1 MNVPRIAGVFCI
13 ALCTSAAAFAAELP
27 SYFGDAEPKSGGSVV
42 YGIESDIP
50 SLDPHITFG
59 GSNKRVVMSV
69 FEGLVKRDRA
79 GIDLDSR
86 PFVRPA
92 IGPALA
98 TSWEVLDGG
107 TRYRFH
113 LREGV
118 TFHDGTAFDA
128 DAVVFNFRRVI
139 DPEFE
144 HFFERAS
151 ALRGSPFRHLKSVE
165 AVDAMTVDL
174 VLEKPWGPFLSQL
187 GTFLSPGL
195 PLMLSPE
202 SVRQHGNE
210 GANSH
215 PAGTG
220 PFKIT
225 EIDPGV
231 KIVAERNESYWDQPL
246 PYLDRITYVVMPEQS
261 TRVFALESGEVDI
274 VTQLAPDNIER
285 LGESFQ
291 VVQSPI
297 SNQMWYMAVNVDQPP
312 LDDPRVRQAIN
323 YAIDREA
330 ITNDLLRGICIPSSG
345 MAFPTSP
352 LWKTEQR
359 YPYDPE
365 KAKALLA
372 EAGLADG
379 FRIAI
384 RVPTSGSSMLTPVPM
399 AEWIQRDLAQVGI
412 DLQILT
418 HDWVTY
424 LGFWVK
430 GLQEGVGFNVMSW
443 ASDYDEFWA
452 ADLFGST
459 GFGNT
464 GHINDPEIDQAWVA
478 YQEALTEEEQVAIAG
493 EVFDRVE
500 EMAYEVPICS
510 EKITLLT
517 SQRLKG
523 VLPVTDPSHLT
534 EFWWIE
540 E

>member
-1 MNVPRIAGVFCI
+1 MKILRVAGVFGV
-13 ALCTSAAAFAAELP
+13 ALCVSASAFAAKLP
-27 SYFGDAEPKSGGSVV
+27 SYFGDAEPKSGGTVI

-69 FEGLVKRDRA
+69 FEGLVKRNRA
-79 GIDLDSR
+79 GIDLDSH
-86 PFVRPA
+86 PFVRPE

-113 LREGV
+113 LRQGV
-118 TFHDGTAFDA
+118 TFHDGTPFDA
-128 DAVVFNFRRVI
+128 EAAAFNFRRVI

-144 HFFERAS
+144 YFYERAG
-151 ALRGSPFRHLKSVE
+151 ALRGSPFRHLRGVE
-165 AVDAMTVDL
+165 VVDAMTVDL
-174 VLEKPWGPFLSQL
+174 VLEKPWGLFLSQL

-195 PLMLSPE
+195 PLILSPE
-202 SVRQHGNE
+202 SVRQYGNE
-210 GANSH
+210 GANTH

-220 PFKIT
+220 PFKVT

-231 KIVAERNESYWDQPL
+231 KIVTERNADYWDQPL
-246 PYLDRITYVVMPEQS
+246 PFLDRIIYVVMPEQS

-285 LGESFQ
+285 LSETFQ

-323 YAIDREA
+323 YAVDREA

-352 LWKTEQR
+352 LWDTEQR

-372 EAGLADG
+372 EAGHADG
-379 FRIAI
+379 FKIAI
-384 RVPTSGSSMLTPVPM
+384 RVPTSGSSMLVPVPM

-412 DLQILT
+412 DLEILT

-464 GHINDPEIDQAWVA
+464 GHISDSSIDEAWVA
-478 YQEALTEEEQVAIAG
+478 YQEAQTEEEQVAVAG
-493 EVFDRVE
+493 KVFDRVE

-517 SQRLKG
+517 SKRLKG

>member
-1 MNVPRIAGVFCI
+1 MKILRVVGVFCV
-13 ALCTSAAAFAAELP
+13 ALCVSASALAATLP
-27 SYFGDAEPKSGGSVV
+27 SYFGDAEPKSGGTVI

-69 FEGLVKRDRA
+69 FEGLVKRNRA
-79 GIDLDSR
+79 GIDLDSH
-86 PFVRPA
+86 PFVRPE

-113 LREGV
+113 LRQGV
-118 TFHDGTAFDA
+118 TFHDGTPFDA
-128 DAVVFNFRRVI
+128 EAVAFNFRRVI

-144 HFFERAS
+144 YFYERAG
-151 ALRGSPFRHLKSVE
+151 ALRGSPFRHLRGVE
-165 AVDAMTVDL
+165 IVDAMTVDL
-174 VLEKPWGPFLSQL
+174 VLEKPWGLFLSQL

-195 PLMLSPE
+195 PLILSPE

-210 GANSH
+210 GANTH

-220 PFKIT
+220 PFKVT

-231 KIVAERNESYWDQPL
+231 KIVTERNAHYWDQPL
-246 PYLDRITYVVMPEQS
+246 PFLDRIIYVVMPEQS

-285 LGESFQ
+285 LSETFQ

-352 LWKTEQR
+352 LWDTEQR
-359 YPYDPE
+359 YPYDPD

-372 EAGLADG
+372 EAGHADG
-379 FRIAI
+379 FKIAI
-384 RVPTSGSSMLTPVPM
+384 RVPTSGSSMLVPVPM

-412 DLQILT
+412 DLEILT

-464 GHINDPEIDQAWVA
+464 GHINDSSIDEAWVA
-478 YQEALTEEEQVAIAG
+478 YQEARTEAEQVAVAG
-493 EVFDRVE
+493 KVFDRVE

-517 SQRLKG
+517 SKRLKG